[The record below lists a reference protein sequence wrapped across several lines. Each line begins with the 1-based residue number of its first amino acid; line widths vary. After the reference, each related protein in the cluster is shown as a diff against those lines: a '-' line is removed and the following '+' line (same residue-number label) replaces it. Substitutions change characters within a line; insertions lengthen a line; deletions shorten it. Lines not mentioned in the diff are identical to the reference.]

1 MLRYAF
7 VLLLIC
13 GQAAIAKGWE
23 EISPLDYCPKFKIK
37 YQQIGESSYTVRV
50 PTRSNYIEKKLK
62 DINDLSSL
70 TDLLVEKSLEH
81 CSNNTP
87 VLAIERDSIVFE
99 VKDSPTYQSE
109 CKMDYN
115 YTGPYVDLLKDLV
128 GALQYSGNRCD
139 QLLSYTKLQTKVNEL
154 ADLELIKIESPGDV
168 FHSAIK
174 LFTDDQ
180 TDDLVDLYAT
190 CGVAKNSHKFVENLI
205 LIEAKKACLMPSPP
219 GLMDFEDAKK
229 VAQEIG
235 QNYQNLGIS
244 SLKDKKD
251 EITHEAIMG
260 LTKAVMHKEIDGL
273 LGPMG
278 VDAEEFANG
287 LSSYQELKTKKLTAD
302 NIDYITEVFAI
313 DATFEVAKKALPLLG
328 SATFKDKLP
337 ETWSDTKKE
346 NFLDTVIIP
355 SMNDTYESC
364 IQNDASR
371 LSFDSGNPDQ
381 RLQLRKKLKDS
392 YCRTNP
398 EQCTSNSCGGKVNLI
413 SNDPEVANSQVIQ
426 ACVMKA
432 MLVNIRPI
440 IKSAIQEQ
448 RDTFAQFFDLNEALS
463 DEITEI
469 GFSELNSCVSEKVAT
484 HLDLDTPMDLTKKHG
499 HLQRVSTS
507 AFTKIVTD
515 CSSVSEEKIAQNL
528 YELTLRSQPALK
540 QSFKSAK
547 GNKGGDPLGQGVNE
561 IIAMSYSP
569 CMYKQNQSG
578 VKANP
583 VLCRPIVEM
592 TAAGKVIQNTI
603 SDLFKDAGLKKNPS
617 AALAMKEFENCSEEA
632 FKETLELT
640 GTTQGPYPLA
650 TNEDASSYLDKN
662 PAFLNCVKKSV
673 VTSASII
680 GGTELEKTADKSK
693 DAIKDK
699 EYFLSFKP
707 NVSKNVAQC
716 FDRKLSKISTWSE
729 FTSFNDSKGLDQL
742 KEECGQDVSEL
753 LMPKV
758 LKRETMIQL
767 NDLKGQGLLR
777 SDTQIDLVMDR
788 GIKALKEKY
797 KLKQNN
803 NEQIIKNAMAVHLNA
818 GGTQDSFIEEFG
830 GSIKEEAIKS
840 IFQNLRKNLSKSK
853 GLRSYSSFFKAIT
866 PQCINTLLD
875 QYSNDLAILTKKMQ
889 DSKPDEGASESTL
902 EETLI
907 DLLSKGLEYQTKL
920 GAKEYYQK
928 MEEVSKVCKD
938 PEQYK
943 TPMALAR
950 SGAFDFILKAQVQN
964 STAASFRDSI
974 KAQCLSDLTV
984 YGTIPEE
991 DIMKACEA
999 TSTAEINDAF
1009 KELLSKIENDPEALR
1024 FIPFIRKRHINLNR
1038 VIDEKLASPTAIES
1052 QLFDTFS
1059 LLSYIHENF
1068 TDVIAN
1074 EKNVKEELNQRVVR
1088 RLFNDKSEG
1097 SFADQFVKEQIEAG
1111 MGLAAF
1117 GTIKE
1122 QITPDVIESSVG
1134 WKEDLLVD
1142 KNKVLNKTVEGL
1154 ESIWKPRTLEE
1165 FFSWNDMEAS
1175 EKEKLINVI
1184 YDNGIVPSIKNE
1196 QMKSEAITEAV
1207 SHNLNSYTYPGS
1219 RRSFKDKIMNSL
1231 SRYVIDN
1238 VGDTIGV
1245 E

>member
-1 MLRYAF
+1 
-7 VLLLIC
+7 
-13 GQAAIAKGWE
+13 
-23 EISPLDYCPKFKIK
+23 
-37 YQQIGESSYTVRV
+37 
-50 PTRSNYIEKKLK
+50 
-62 DINDLSSL
+62 
-70 TDLLVEKSLEH
+70 
-81 CSNNTP
+81 
-87 VLAIERDSIVFE
+87 
-99 VKDSPTYQSE
+99 
-109 CKMDYN
+109 
-115 YTGPYVDLLKDLV
+115 
-128 GALQYSGNRCD
+128 
-139 QLLSYTKLQTKVNEL
+139 
-154 ADLELIKIESPGDV
+154 
-168 FHSAIK
+168 
-174 LFTDDQ
+174 
-180 TDDLVDLYAT
+180 
-190 CGVAKNSHKFVENLI
+190 
-205 LIEAKKACLMPSPP
+205 
-219 GLMDFEDAKK
+219 AKK

-463 DEITEI
+463 DELTEI

-499 HLQRVSTS
+499 HLQRVSTN

-680 GGTELEKTADKSK
+680 GGT
-693 DAIKDK
+693 
-699 EYFLSFKP
+699 
-707 NVSKNVAQC
+707 
-716 FDRKLSKISTWSE
+716 
-729 FTSFNDSKGLDQL
+729 
-742 KEECGQDVSEL
+742 
-753 LMPKV
+753 
-758 LKRETMIQL
+758 
-767 NDLKGQGLLR
+767 
-777 SDTQIDLVMDR
+777 
-788 GIKALKEKY
+788 
-797 KLKQNN
+797 
-803 NEQIIKNAMAVHLNA
+803 
-818 GGTQDSFIEEFG
+818 
-830 GSIKEEAIKS
+830 
-840 IFQNLRKNLSKSK
+840 
-853 GLRSYSSFFKAIT
+853 
-866 PQCINTLLD
+866 
-875 QYSNDLAILTKKMQ
+875 
-889 DSKPDEGASESTL
+889 
-902 EETLI
+902 
-907 DLLSKGLEYQTKL
+907 
-920 GAKEYYQK
+920 
-928 MEEVSKVCKD
+928 
-938 PEQYK
+938 
-943 TPMALAR
+943 
-950 SGAFDFILKAQVQN
+950 
-964 STAASFRDSI
+964 
-974 KAQCLSDLTV
+974 
-984 YGTIPEE
+984 
-991 DIMKACEA
+991 
-999 TSTAEINDAF
+999 
-1009 KELLSKIENDPEALR
+1009 
-1024 FIPFIRKRHINLNR
+1024 
-1038 VIDEKLASPTAIES
+1038 
-1052 QLFDTFS
+1052 
-1059 LLSYIHENF
+1059 
-1068 TDVIAN
+1068 
-1074 EKNVKEELNQRVVR
+1074 
-1088 RLFNDKSEG
+1088 
-1097 SFADQFVKEQIEAG
+1097 
-1111 MGLAAF
+1111 
-1117 GTIKE
+1117 
-1122 QITPDVIESSVG
+1122 
-1134 WKEDLLVD
+1134 
-1142 KNKVLNKTVEGL
+1142 
-1154 ESIWKPRTLEE
+1154 
-1165 FFSWNDMEAS
+1165 
-1175 EKEKLINVI
+1175 
-1184 YDNGIVPSIKNE
+1184 
-1196 QMKSEAITEAV
+1196 
-1207 SHNLNSYTYPGS
+1207 
-1219 RRSFKDKIMNSL
+1219 
-1231 SRYVIDN
+1231 
-1238 VGDTIGV
+1238 
-1245 E
+1245 